1 MKAARK
7 AAEQPQDIRET
18 LEKGDE
24 AVAKLMM
31 ELAGLQPGNH
41 RMAAKDDEVI
51 RRIARALDP
60 DTCKVLSFASK
71 SNVQLDQ
78 IDLKSRTEMRPSSH
92 PADTFEVESM
102 KSDDQFGS
110 VIPEELALPD
120 EVFWQQVGE
129 DSLHVVQHYEEVEK
143 IRRLYMLLDVS
154 GSMDESVSGTEATR
168 MQWGAGVA
176 LKLMMR
182 AQAGEAEYLLRL
194 FDDEVYQLYQ
204 VTNASEAAKMVNL
217 LVRLQGTGG
226 GTNIQAA
233 LSAAVDDMAKSDQEI
248 ETSDVLLISDGESP
262 LDEAWLR
269 RTFGGKLRLHVAMID
284 LHNPLLADPS
294 ISSSYET
301 YG

>member
-1 MKAARK
+1 MTPLIIAGAVAIAAAVALWLLRRNRDPYGSGGGFGGGSDEDFYRELARREQLAAEMKAARK

-120 EVFWQQVGE
+120 EVFW
-129 DSLHVVQHYEEVEK
+129 
-143 IRRLYMLLDVS
+143 
-154 GSMDESVSGTEATR
+154 
-168 MQWGAGVA
+168 
-176 LKLMMR
+176 
-182 AQAGEAEYLLRL
+182 
-194 FDDEVYQLYQ
+194 
-204 VTNASEAAKMVNL
+204 
-217 LVRLQGTGG
+217 
-226 GTNIQAA
+226 
-233 LSAAVDDMAKSDQEI
+233 
-248 ETSDVLLISDGESP
+248 
-262 LDEAWLR
+262 
-269 RTFGGKLRLHVAMID
+269 
-284 LHNPLLADPS
+284 
-294 ISSSYET
+294 
-301 YG
+301 